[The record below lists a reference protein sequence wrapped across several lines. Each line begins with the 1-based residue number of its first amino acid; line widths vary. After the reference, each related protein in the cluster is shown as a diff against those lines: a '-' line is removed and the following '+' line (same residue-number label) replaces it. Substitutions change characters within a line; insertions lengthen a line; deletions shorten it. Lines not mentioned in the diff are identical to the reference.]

1 MDNSARQFNK
11 EKHPVR
17 RNADGYKP
25 KLVPNALKT
34 IEGNANRNPRGEDDN
49 MQETKSIQVVDIAP
63 FKALA
68 VRTAMTPDKSG
79 TRAAWSKLSEKVS
92 LDDARITDEPSV
104 FVIIPQDQWGNKVD
118 TLWVGI
124 AVREFGD
131 IPEGVEALEL
141 PGGACACARVSGDEA
156 HMWRVYDEMFG
167 WLDRSPE
174 YELDRQPGV
183 LGMETVPFEPFNSLT
198 VPYSELETFHF
209 TMLYPVRKRV

>member
-1 MDNSARQFNK
+1 MGQSVRKPKEAMSTGRRQ
-11 EKHPVR
+11 V
-17 RNADGYKP
+17 DGYKP
-25 KLVPNALKT
+25 KLVPNALQA
-34 IEGNANRNPRGEDDN
+34 IEGNANRNPRGEN
-49 MQETKSIQVVDIAP
+49 EKMQETISIQVVDVAP

-79 TRAAWSKLSEKVS
+79 TRAAWSKLSEKVP

-104 FVIIPQDQWGNKVD
+104 FVFIPQDQWGNKVE

-124 AVREFGD
+124 VVREFGEV
-131 IPEGVEALEL
+131 PEGVEALEL
-141 PGGACACARVSGDEA
+141 PGGPCASTRVDGDEA

-167 WLDRSPE
+167 WLDQSPE
-174 YELDRQPGV
+174 YELDRRPGV

-209 TMLYPVRKRV
+209 TMLYPVRKRA